1 MPLILVK
8 EDGTGRSDANSYA
21 SLLDG
26 DAYHEGHLY
35 ATAWSGASATTKDK
49 ALVMATRL
57 IDAQY
62 QFNGTRSVSTQALQ
76 WPREDCRDPDAELGS
91 AGTVASNSVPRAV
104 VQATCELAR
113 ELIVT
118 DRTEAPLGEGI
129 YFERAADGTQTIY
142 SKSDRRPI
150 IPALVQGLVAK
161 YGALVKS
168 RSGNV
173 RLVRA

>member
-1 MPLILVK
+1 MPLTLVK
-8 EDGTGRSDANSYA
+8 EDGTGRSDANAYA
-21 SLLDG
+21 SQLDG
-26 DAYHEGHLY
+26 EPYHEGHLY
-35 ATAWSGASATTKDK
+35 ATAWSAATSATKDQ

-57 IDAQY
+57 IDALF

-76 WPREDCRDPDAELGS
+76 WPREDCRDPDADGWNG
-91 AGTVASNSVPRAV
+91 GTVASNYVPRAV
-104 VQATCELAR
+104 VDATCELAR

-129 YFERAADGTQTIY
+129 YFERAADGSQTIY

-150 IPALVQGLVAK
+150 LPAVVQALLLK
-161 YGALVKS
+161 YGTPVRA
-168 RSGNV
+168 RSGTM